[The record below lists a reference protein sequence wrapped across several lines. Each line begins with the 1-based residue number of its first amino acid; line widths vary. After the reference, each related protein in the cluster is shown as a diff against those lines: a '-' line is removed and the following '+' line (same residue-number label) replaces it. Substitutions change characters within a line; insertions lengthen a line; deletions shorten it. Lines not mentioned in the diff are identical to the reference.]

1 MYDWT
6 AERDIPHFN
15 HSDVLLTAQAF
26 LQQDYE
32 HQEIVAGQAESLGV
46 RGHGDVACCIGRVRL
61 MTVEEVDAFKLDSE
75 FNVQMLKIEGE
86 IRRVYLET
94 EILQEGIEKKQ
105 KEAAIAKEKK

>member
-1 MYDWT
+1 
-6 AERDIPHFN
+6 
-15 HSDVLLTAQAF
+15 
-26 LQQDYE
+26 
-32 HQEIVAGQAESLGV
+32 
-46 RGHGDVACCIGRVRL
+46 
-61 MTVEEVDAFKLDSE
+61 MTVKEVDAFKLDSE